1 MANTASNVV
10 AGKPLATGGV
20 LIAPTGTAL
29 PTDVTTALNAA
40 FKAAG
45 YVGEDGLTETIER
58 SSESIRAWGGD
69 TVKRVQTE
77 FEVTYSLT
85 FIESLNSEVLKTVFG
100 DANVVTTAATAS
112 TGTLQAVKINSAELP
127 EKEFV
132 FEIRDGAAK
141 VRVVIPRG
149 KVTEVGET
157 TYSDGEV
164 IGYEVTITALPD
176 ASGNQAYKYS
186 DDGKTSA

>member
-20 LIAPTGTAL
+20 LIAPPGTAL
-29 PTDVTTALNAA
+29 PTDTTTALNAA
-40 FKAAG
+40 FTAAG
-45 YVGEDGLTETIER
+45 YIGEDGLTETIER

-100 DANVVTTAATAS
+100 DANVVTTAATS
-112 TGTLQAVKINSAELP
+112 SSGTLQAVKINSAELP

-132 FEIRDGAAK
+132 FEIRDGDAK

-164 IGYEVTITALPD
+164 IGYEVTISALPD